1 MLILKKQYGKMHN
14 SLNKRTRN
22 ICFFAL
28 LTLFSCALFS
38 CHRQNAT
45 GNVVASSEGEKTE
58 KDDPYVEGNKNIMR
72 RENEEIQMFVKRYG
86 WDMQR
91 TPTGLYIEVLAPGN
105 GELYKENDPVN
116 LEYRTFLLSGE
127 MIYCSDSLG
136 VKHFVVNRSEEIDA
150 LHEAA
155 QLLRPGARARLVIP
169 SYLAYGVAGDGD
181 RIRGLQPIMME
192 IKLLEISDN
201 RLNNNYIPDPYN

>member
-1 MLILKKQYGKMHN
+1 MRNNLKQTRRFWFIL
-14 SLNKRTRN
+14 LL
-22 ICFFAL
+22 AL
-28 LTLFSCALFS
+28 FTGVLFS

-45 GNVVASSEGEKTE
+45 GSVVVSSDAEKEEKT
-58 KDDPYVEGNKNIMR
+58 DPYVEGNKNIMR
-72 RENEEIQMFVKRYG
+72 RENEEIQMFLKRYG

-91 TPTGLYIEVLAPGN
+91 TPTGLYIEVLSPGN
-105 GELYKENDPVN
+105 GELYKENDPVT

-136 VKHFVVNRSEEIDA
+136 MKHFVVNRSEEIDA
-150 LHEAA
+150 LHEAV

-181 RIRGLQPIMME
+181 RIQGLQPVMME
-192 IKLLEISDN
+192 IKISEN
-201 RLNNNYIPDPYN
+201 THNPSTNTYIPNLYN